1 MGTLGTAKASPTK
14 AFFVRMLTRDITLED
29 CILDLIDNSVDGSW
43 DLSKGGEF
51 SFANRTDL
59 SPHKIELTL
68 SEDHFT
74 ISDNCGGIS
83 LEDAVNYAFTF
94 GRATDARDEEYSIGV
109 YGIGMKRAV
118 FKIGRS
124 IDIRSTYTDPKAGI
138 QSFKVPINVP
148 TWLREPESQVWDFDL
163 DDDAPLEAAG
173 VKIEISDLEEGAS
186 TSFGS
191 QTFIRDLRKI
201 IARDYAFFLHLGLQ
215 IAVNGRPVKGWNVEL
230 RQSEEFKPLR
240 KKLGA
245 ELTAKGVSA
254 ELIAG
259 MSAFPPEEVTTD
271 DMPTSEETSGW
282 YFVCNGRIVVAADRT
297 ELSGWGTTGVPK
309 WHPQYSGFVG
319 FVSLSAISAG
329 DLPLTTTK
337 RSIDRGH
344 AAYRRTL
351 SHIKNVSKSWTSYT
365 NEKKHAP
372 TTSSEQE
379 NNTKPVSAFE
389 LKINDEI
396 LFPTYERTKK
406 KPQANILYKIEVGK
420 ARELANALGNI
431 NMSYKEIGERSFN
444 FTYENCVD

>member
-1 MGTLGTAKASPTK
+1 
-14 AFFVRMLTRDITLED
+14 
-29 CILDLIDNSVDGSW
+29 
-43 DLSKGGEF
+43 
-51 SFANRTDL
+51 
-59 SPHKIELTL
+59 
-68 SEDHFT
+68 
-74 ISDNCGGIS
+74 
-83 LEDAVNYAFTF
+83 
-94 GRATDARDEEYSIGV
+94 
-109 YGIGMKRAV
+109 
-118 FKIGRS
+118 
-124 IDIRSTYTDPKAGI
+124 
-138 QSFKVPINVP
+138 
-148 TWLREPESQVWDFDL
+148 
-163 DDDAPLEAAG
+163 
-173 VKIEISDLEEGAS
+173 
-186 TSFGS
+186 
-191 QTFIRDLRKI
+191 
-201 IARDYAFFLHLGLQ
+201 
-215 IAVNGRPVKGWNVEL
+215 
-230 RQSEEFKPLR
+230 
-240 KKLGA
+240 
-245 ELTAKGVSA
+245 
-254 ELIAG
+254 

-406 KPQANILYKIEVGK
+406 SHKRTYCTKLK
-420 ARELANALGNI
+420 L
-431 NMSYKEIGERSFN
+431 ERP
-444 FTYENCVD
+444 EN